1 MNLVKS
7 PAKLPQFYTPGIT
20 PPPDRRQ
27 TTLAR
32 PVALIRTAD
41 GRVRVNSEANSSTT
55 TTVHTS
61 GLCPI
66 LNYIAFI
73 RGVRNLMKMLDF
85 F

>member
-1 MNLVKS
+1 MFVKAESLNLVKS

-41 GRVRVNSEANSSTT
+41 GRMLVNSAANSNTT
-55 TTVHTS
+55 TSTHIPGVYLIEYH
-61 GLCPI
+61 I
-66 LNYIAFI
+66 MYII
-73 RGVRNLMKMLDF
+73 
-85 F
+85 